1 MDNHWVPER
10 RVSFPMGEKARK
22 VLGVDETAFRR
33 GSLPASAN
41 GQLRPVISLGDR
53 EVLVPNKALK
63 LLGLPDANETRA
75 TTGIRQAPSAPQSP
89 VYSERRYIKKNLL
102 KPTKIKKWLSNL
114 HLSPDDRDS
123 VTENHPENA
132 STGVPAIV
140 IDCHSNDFEK
150 SQEIEEDG
158 PSVCLDEGL
167 LSTCYTLDA
176 AVARADCKLLEAILC
191 SGCVKPT
198 TLNASGGTA
207 MHEAAFQGKISCLR
221 VFLRFGVNIEI
232 RDKEGW
238 TPLHAA
244 VCGGD
249 IKCVEFLLRH
259 GARTDAE
266 TEDGI
271 RPVQIAL
278 QAGDRRIVQAISSA
292 NADRGVRREN
302 RQRRAMDGNKMPQQK
317 EWDTFYG
324 STRPST
330 EGVLPAKLN
339 LERTHLKSTHE
350 IGARNRIQPLAPH
363 IAYF

>member
-1 MDNHWVPER
+1 M
-10 RVSFPMGEKARK
+10 
-22 VLGVDETAFRR
+22 
-33 GSLPASAN
+33 
-41 GQLRPVISLGDR
+41 
-53 EVLVPNKALK
+53 
-63 LLGLPDANETRA
+63 
-75 TTGIRQAPSAPQSP
+75 
-89 VYSERRYIKKNLL
+89 
-102 KPTKIKKWLSNL
+102 
-114 HLSPDDRDS
+114 
-123 VTENHPENA
+123 
-132 STGVPAIV
+132 PAIV

-150 SQEIEEDG
+150 SQESEEDG

-271 RPVQIAL
+271 RPVQSPCKLA
-278 QAGDRRIVQAISSA
+278 
-292 NADRGVRREN
+292 
-302 RQRRAMDGNKMPQQK
+302 
-317 EWDTFYG
+317 
-324 STRPST
+324 T
-330 EGVLPAKLN
+330 EGLFRRFLVPTLTGVSGGKIVN
-339 LERTHLKSTHE
+339 DERWTGTKCPSRKSGIRFMGH
-350 IGARNRIQPLAPH
+350 
-363 IAYF
+363 